1 MSQHRDG
8 PAPLADS
15 GTTAALSH
23 PPGLLRGG
31 GDLPPHFATR
41 TASSQDSL
49 HLIPE
54 GEVDVEELER
64 MIILL
69 LGSGGAPVPSH
80 AHLQMEMYMLTK
92 VDPGLEVLFRFE
104 PHSSG
109 PHSPGLQ
116 KASLE
121 PLRHVDA
128 YEVGR
133 HGEARLTTAGR
144 RAYAEIVSGSVRMK
158 DLAGAAN
165 FVRHVYRG
173 IDADEFLFLISD
185 EYSEAAELSGVDARY
200 KDLGVRKRLAGS
212 LIDKGIITMERYR
225 ELIGN
230 G

>member
-1 MSQHRDG
+1 MPQHHDG
-8 PAPLADS
+8 LAPLADS
-15 GTTAALSH
+15 GAAAALS
-23 PPGLLRGG
+23 PPSGLLRGS
-31 GDLPPHFATR
+31 GDVPTHFATR
-41 TASSQDSL
+41 TVSSQGLL
-49 HLIPE
+49 HPVPE

-69 LGSGGAPVPSH
+69 LGSGSGPVPSS

-92 VDPGLEVLFRFE
+92 VDSGLGALFRFE

-121 PLRHVDA
+121 PLHHVGA

-133 HGEARLTTAGR
+133 RGEARLTAAGQ

-158 DLAGAAN
+158 GLAGVAN
-165 FVRHVYRG
+165 FVRHVYHG

-185 EYSEAAELSGVDARY
+185 EYSGAAELSGVGGRY
-200 KDLGVRKRLAGS
+200 KDSKVRKRLAGS
-212 LIDKGIITMERYR
+212 LIDKGIVTMERYG